1 MNTRWLLVLLIFCTS
16 CMGGL
21 IPCPTVKA
29 DKVKKSRARSAFFGP
44 KMMTASARETKAEKE
59 NRQADVSR
67 RSRPENRPAL
77 EHVDVEE
84 WDCPKPGSKKMPK
97 ALREN
102 IRKNKKAYEAYYK
115 TRTTADSLST
125 VNK

>member
-1 MNTRWLLVLLIFCTS
+1 MITRWLMIVLIFCTS

-29 DKVKKSRARSAFFGP
+29 DKVKKSRGRSAYFGP
-44 KMMTASARETKAEKE
+44 KMVTASAKEREAKE
-59 NRQADVSR
+59 RASTEVAR
-67 RSRPENRPAL
+67 RSRPETKPAL
-77 EHVDVEE
+77 EHINVEE

-97 ALREN
+97 ALKEN

-115 TRTTADSLST
+115 NRTAADSLSSL
-125 VNK
+125 NR

>member
-1 MNTRWLLVLLIFCTS
+1 MSTRWLMILLVFCTS

-29 DKVKKSRARSAFFGP
+29 DKMKKSRGRSAYFGP
-44 KMMTASARETKAEKE
+44 KMVTASAKEKE
-59 NRQADVSR
+59 KTPTDVAR
-67 RSRPENRPAL
+67 RSRPETRPAL
-77 EHVDVEE
+77 EHINVEE

-97 ALREN
+97 ALKEN

-115 TRTTADSLST
+115 NRTAADSLSS
-125 VNK
+125 VNR